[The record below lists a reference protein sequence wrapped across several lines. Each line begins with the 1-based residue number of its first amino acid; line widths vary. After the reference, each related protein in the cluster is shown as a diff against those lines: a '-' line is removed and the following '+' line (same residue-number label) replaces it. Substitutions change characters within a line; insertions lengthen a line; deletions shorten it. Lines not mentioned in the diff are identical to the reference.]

1 MDSAALLSTLLIA
14 VGLALDAFSVSLA
27 GGAVLKKNIVKT
39 ALAAGGMFGF
49 FQFIMP
55 LIGFA
60 VGAPISQFLQ
70 TIGNWIVVALF
81 FFIGGKM
88 IYDGCKGEEESVNLT
103 GFKVLL
109 ILAIATSI
117 DALAVGIS
125 YGLMGMGS
133 EILLSSIIIG
143 IVSFLFGFAGVL
155 AGHKLSNILG
165 SKMEIVGG
173 VILVLIGVKFL
184 VEIFI

>member
-1 MDSAALLSTLLIA
+1 MDTISLLSTLAIS

-55 LIGFA
+55 IIGFLIGI
-60 VGAPISQFLQ
+60 PLSQFLQ
-70 TIGNWIVVALF
+70 TVGVWIVVALF

-88 IYDGCKGEEESVNLT
+88 IYDGIKGEEESINLT

-109 ILAIATSI
+109 LLAIATSI

-125 YGLMGMGS
+125 YGLLGS
-133 EILLSSIIIG
+133 EILLPSIIIG
-143 IVSFLFGFAGVL
+143 VVAFLFGFAGVL
-155 AGHKLSNILG
+155 AGHKLSGILG
-165 SKMEIVGG
+165 SKMEIAGG
-173 VILVLIGVKFL
+173 IILILIGVKSLIGIFL
-184 VEIFI
+184 

>member
-27 GGAVLKKNIVKT
+27 GGAILKKDIVKT

-88 IYDGCKGEEESVNLT
+88 MYDGFKGEEESVNLT

-125 YGLMGMGS
+125 YGLLGS
-133 EILLSSIIIG
+133 EILLPSIIIG
-143 IVSFLFGFAGVL
+143 IVAFLFGFAGVL
-155 AGHKLSNILG
+155 AGHKLSDILG

-173 VILVLIGVKFL
+173 VILILMGVKFL